1 MVACG
6 NGCGCGFRDSSGT
19 MGAVTGRRIDGNRKP
34 WLSWKGKL
42 NLAVTVL
49 VLCLGPLMIGV
60 GSFMINADEELARIG
75 AQAPG
80 TIVHFEDVTKASERR
95 IRVDY
100 TAADGVPRKTFAA
113 VDHDQHPV
121 VGSSV
126 TVIYAENDPGRA
138 IVPGY
143 ESDGVWVRGVGVV
156 LTAIFGVMGLLLV
169 ALVGSAVL
177 RAKSRA
183 RRPQQ
188 AV

>member
-1 MVACG
+1 MFG
-6 NGCGCGFRDSSGT
+6 QNGP
-19 MGAVTGRRIDGNRKP
+19 VTGRRIDGNRKP
-34 WLSWKGKL
+34 WLTWKGKL
-42 NLAVTVL
+42 NLAVTVV
-49 VLCLGPLMIGV
+49 VLCLGPVMIGV

-75 AQAPG
+75 TQTTG
-80 TIVHFEDVTKASERR
+80 TIVHFDDVTKASERR

-100 TAADGVPRKTFAA
+100 TAADGAAHRTFAA

-156 LTAIFGVMGLLLV
+156 LTVIFGAMGLLLV
-169 ALVGSAVL
+169 ALIGSAVL
-177 RAKSRA
+177 RARI
-183 RRPQQ
+183 RRRRTQEL
-188 AV
+188 V

>member
-6 NGCGCGFRDSSGT
+6 NGCGCGFGDSSGT

-75 AQAPG
+75 APATG

-100 TAADGVPRKTFAA
+100 TTADGVPRKTFAA